1 MGDYMALAKGIHDKV
16 KRMETNGKLDGQ
28 TLEARVAALEK
39 VVAYLY
45 VRSNPWKH
53 DD

>member
-1 MGDYMALAKGIHDKV
+1 MDDSMRHAERIHDSV
-16 KRMETNGKLDGQ
+16 KQMASEGNSQ
-28 TLEARVAALEK
+28 TLEERVAALEK

-45 VRSNPWKH
+45 VRTNPWKH